1 MIKLKKFKNFSEV
14 IKGCKKNNNCKRCGY
29 FKNCTSKKNRLVCTF
44 FACKKLFIAE
54 RLNF

>member
-14 IKGCKKNNNCKRCGY
+14 IKGCKKIIIIKKMVD